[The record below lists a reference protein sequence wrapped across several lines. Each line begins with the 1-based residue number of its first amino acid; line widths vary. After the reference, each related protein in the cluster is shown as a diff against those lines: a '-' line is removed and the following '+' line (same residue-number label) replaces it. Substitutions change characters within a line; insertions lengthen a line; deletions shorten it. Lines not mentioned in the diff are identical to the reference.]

1 MTVVSHPPNHLYQ
14 FGPFHLEVANRR
26 LLRDGEPVALTPKE
40 FDLLLILL
48 EGRGQLVDKAEL
60 IDKLWAGVFVEENT
74 LTRTVSRLRRNLG
87 ENSGEQ
93 RYIETVPKH
102 GYRFIGQVTEI
113 AGDDEEL
120 VIETE
125 TSSHILIEEA
135 AAPTAPLAKIDA
147 DRMTPGTG
155 PRPAFDGRGL
165 LLAAAGVALLA
176 VAFAG
181 YWFLL
186 RRPPR
191 ADQSAFRLVPFA
203 SLPGREEQPSFSPDG
218 NQMALS
224 WDGGEG
230 TSLDIYVKQI
240 GMGTPLRLTRS
251 SADEINPE
259 WLPDGRLIAFIR
271 SSTTEGGVFIIPA
284 LGGPERKLSGVELD
298 ALGIGWSADGKE
310 VAVAGRE
317 AAGEGAGILLI
328 NIETGQ
334 RRKLTSPPL
343 SFSDNAPAVSPD
355 GKWLAFVRT
364 SNLSINDLY
373 LVAVTGGEPRRL
385 TFDNQRIGGLDWT
398 KDSAEIVFSSNRAG
412 GSNLWRLAIAG
423 GEPQMINHAGNK
435 ADFPSVARQGNRLAY
450 DESYLD
456 TNIWRMKIFEK
467 KETGAERNSRAPEKL
482 IASGREDDSPQFSPD
497 RKQIA
502 FASGRSGSSEIWV
515 CGEGGENPLQLT
527 NFGGPVTGTPR
538 WSPDGQW
545 IAFDSRPEGNGEIYI
560 IGAAG
565 GTPRRLTSEP
575 SHDVMPSWSGDG
587 RWIYFCSNRS
597 GDLQIWKVPVEG
609 GGALQVTRGGGFEA
623 FESPDGKLLYY
634 SKGRGVA
641 GLWTVPVDGGNETA
655 VPELNQAGYWR
666 SWAVARN
673 GIYFISHEGDAP
685 PRPVRF
691 FDFLTRQLSTV
702 GKMDREPTWATPG
715 LSVSSDGRAI
725 LYAQIDRKASTIMMI
740 ENFR

>member
-1 MTVVSHPPNHLYQ
+1 MTAVSHPPNHLYQ

-40 FDLLLILL
+40 FDLLLLLL
-48 EGRGQLVDKAEL
+48 EGRGRLVDKDEL
-60 IDKLWAGVFVEENT
+60 IHKLWAGVFVEENT

-87 ENSGEQ
+87 ENSGDQ

-102 GYRFIGQVTEI
+102 GYRFMGQVTEI
-113 AGDDEEL
+113 AGDDEEW
-120 VIETE
+120 VIETQA
-125 TSSHILIEEA
+125 SSRIVIEEEA
-135 AAPTAPLAKIDA
+135 ATPAATLAGVDAEPIASRAP
-147 DRMTPGTG
+147 
-155 PRPAFDGRGL
+155 RGL

-176 VAFAG
+176 FVFAG
-181 YWFLL
+181 YWFLV

-191 ADQSAFRLVPFA
+191 ADHSGFRLVPFA

-230 TSLDIYVKQI
+230 TNLDIYVKQI
-240 GMGTPLRLTRS
+240 GMGTPLRLTKS
-251 SADEINPE
+251 PADEINPE
-259 WLPDGRLIAFIR
+259 WSPDGRFIAFIR
-271 SSTTEGGVFIIPA
+271 SSTTEGGVFITPV
-284 LGGPERKLSGVELD
+284 LGGPERRLSGVELD

-317 AAGEGAGILLI
+317 AAGDGAAILLI

-334 RRKLTSPPL
+334 RRRLTSPPV

-364 SNLSINDLY
+364 SNLSVSDLY
-373 LVAVTGGEPRRL
+373 LVAVAGGEPRRL
-385 TFDNQRIGGLDWT
+385 TFDNQRVGGLDWT
-398 KDSAEIVFSSNRAG
+398 KDSAEIVFSSNHAG
-412 GSNLWRLAIAG
+412 GSNLWRLAIG
-423 GEPQMINHAGNK
+423 SGEPQMITHAGHK
-435 ADFPSVARQGNRLAY
+435 ADYPSVARQGNRLAY

-456 TNIWRMKIFEK
+456 TNIWRMRILEK
-467 KETGAERNSRAPEKL
+467 GEPGAGRNRRAPEKL
-482 IASGREDDSPQFSPD
+482 ITSGREDDSPQFSPD

-502 FASGRSGSSEIWV
+502 FASGRSGSPEIWV

-538 WSPDGQW
+538 WSPDGQG
-545 IAFDSRPEGNGEIYI
+545 IAFDSRPEGNGDIYI
-560 IGAAG
+560 IAG
-565 GTPRRLTSEP
+565 GGGAPRRLTSEP

-597 GDLQIWKVPVEG
+597 GDLQIWKVPAEG
-609 GGALQVTRGGGFEA
+609 GVAVQVTRRGGFEA
-623 FESPDGKLLYY
+623 FESPDGKSLYY

-641 GLWTVPVDGGNETA
+641 GLWTVAVGGGDETP

-673 GIYFISHEGDAP
+673 GIYFIAHEGDAP

-702 GKMDREPTWATPG
+702 GEMDREPTWATPG
-715 LSVSSDGRAI
+715 LTVSSDGRSI